1 MKEDFRSVEF
11 APGKVLSI
19 ETGRI
24 AKQADGA
31 VVVRM
36 GDTMVLCTA
45 VSAKEPKPGQDFF
58 PLTVDHKESFSAAG
72 RFPGGFMKR
81 EGRSNEK
88 EILSS
93 RLIDRTLR
101 PLFPKGYYCDT
112 QIITSVISSDDE
124 HDGDVLGGIGA
135 SLALHLSD
143 VPFDGPMGE
152 VRVGR
157 VNGEFIINPTVSE
170 LKESDIDMVVGG
182 SADSI
187 LMMEGEMDE
196 ISEKDMLD
204 AIKAAHEAIKKLCDF
219 QNELREELG
228 KPKREFVPPAT
239 DEDLEAKVKGLA
251 EAKINEI
258 VNIGLGKEEYNDK
271 IREAKQAA
279 VTALEEEF
287 AEDEDAAEKLSEA
300 KKILGSIEKNELRN
314 MILEKGRRI
323 DGRTPVDIRD
333 IWTQVGYIPRTHGSA
348 IFTRGETQS
357 LVSAT
362 LGTKRDEQSVDTLFN
377 QEAKQFMLHYNF
389 PPYSVGEAG
398 FMRGPG
404 RREIGHGHLAER
416 ALKMMMPTF
425 DEFGYVVRVIS
436 DITESNGSSSMASV
450 CGGSMALMDAGV
462 PLRKPVAGIAMG
474 MIVGEENTVVLSD
487 IRGEED
493 FMGDMD
499 FKTAGSTEGITACQM
514 DMKVQGI
521 SFEIIEQ
528 ALEQAHTGRLH
539 ILSEMAKT
547 ISSARESISEYAP
560 QFLKMEIDGSD
571 IGAVIGPGGKVIQT
585 LQKETGTEIII
596 EEDSSGKGQVTISAN
611 DLSKA
616 EEAKKR
622 IKMIV
627 GHLDEGAT
635 YRGIVKSIK
644 DFGAFVEIAPGKDG
658 LLHISEIDHKRVEK
672 VTDYLQ
678 LGEEL
683 DVKLLKVEHG
693 GKLRLSRKAL
703 IERPERREEG

>member
-1 MKEDFRSVEF
+1 MKEDFRSIEF
-11 APGKVLSI
+11 APGKTLSI

-24 AKQADGA
+24 AKQADGS

-45 VSAKEPKPGQDFF
+45 VSAREPKPGQNFF

-93 RLIDRTLR
+93 RLIDRVLR
-101 PLFPKGYYCDT
+101 PLFPKGYYNDT
-112 QIITSVISSDDE
+112 QIISSVISSDDE
-124 HDGDVLGGIGA
+124 NDGDVLGAVGA

-157 VNGEFIINPTVSE
+157 VDGEYIINPTVSE
-170 LKESDIDMVVGG
+170 LQDSDIDMVVGG
-182 SADSI
+182 TRDSV
-187 LMMEGEMDE
+187 LMIEGEMDE
-196 ISEKDMLD
+196 ITETEMLE
-204 AIKAAHEAIKKLCDF
+204 AIKAAHASIAKLCDF
-219 QNELREELG
+219 QDELRNELG
-228 KPKREFVPPAT
+228 KEKREFIPAKA
-239 DEDLEAKVKGLA
+239 DETFEDEVKVLA
-251 EAKINEI
+251 EDKIKEVI
-258 VNIGLGKEEYNDK
+258 GIGLGKEEYNSK
-271 IREAKQAA
+271 IKEIKDEAIATLVEQEK
-279 VTALEEEF
+279 
-287 AEDEDAAEKLSEA
+287 EDEFISEA
-300 KKILGSIEKNELRN
+300 KAILGQIEKNELRN
-314 MILEKGRRI
+314 MILTHKRRI

-333 IWTQVGYIPRTHGSA
+333 IWTQVGYIPRTHGSS
-348 IFTRGETQS
+348 IFTRGETQA
-357 LVSAT
+357 LVSVT
-362 LGTKRDEQSVDTLFN
+362 LGTKRDEQNVDTLFD
-377 QEAKQFMLHYNF
+377 QEPKKFMLHYNF

-416 ALKMMMPTF
+416 ALRKMMPSF
-425 DEFGYVVRVIS
+425 DEFSYVVRVIS

-450 CGGSMALMDAGV
+450 CGGSLALMDAGV
-462 PLRKPVAGIAMG
+462 PLKKPVAGIAMG

-499 FKTAGSTEGITACQM
+499 FKTAGSVDGITACQM

-521 SFEIIEQ
+521 SFEIIEE
-528 ALEQAHTGRLH
+528 ALEQARVGRLH
-539 ILSEMAKT
+539 ILERMA
-547 ISSARESISEYAP
+547 ESISVARPELSQYAP

-596 EEDSSGKGQVTISAN
+596 EENDKGKGVITISAN
-611 DLSKA
+611 DLAKA
-616 EEAKKR
+616 EDAKNR

-627 GHLDEGAT
+627 GHLEEGAT
-635 YRGIVKSIK
+635 YKGIVKSIK
-644 DFGAFVEIAPGKDG
+644 DFGAFIEVAPGKDG

-672 VTDYLQ
+672 VSDYLA
-678 LGEEL
+678 LGDEIE
-683 DVKLLKVEHG
+683 VVLLKVEHG

-703 IERPERREEG
+703 IPRD

>member
-1 MKEDFRSVEF
+1 MKEDFRSIEF
-11 APGKVLSI
+11 APGKVLSV

-24 AKQADGA
+24 AKQADGS
-31 VVVRM
+31 VVVKM

-93 RLIDRTLR
+93 RLIDRVLR
-101 PLFPKGYYCDT
+101 PLFPKGYVCDT
-112 QIITSVISSDDE
+112 QVISSVISSDDE
-124 HDGDVLGGIGA
+124 HDGDVLGGVGA
-135 SLALHLSD
+135 SLAVHLSD
-143 VPFDGPMGE
+143 IPFDGPMAE

-157 VNGEFIINPTVSE
+157 VDGEFIINPTVNE
-170 LKESDIDMVVGG
+170 LKDSDIDMIVGG
-182 SADSI
+182 TEDSI
-187 LMMEGEMDE
+187 LMIEGEMEE
-196 ISEKDMLD
+196 ISEAEMLD
-204 AIKAAHEAIKKLCDF
+204 AIKAAHVAIKKLCDF
-219 QNELREELG
+219 QNELRKELG
-228 KPKREFVPPAT
+228 KEKREFVSPTLP
-239 DEDLEAKVKGLA
+239 EDVESKVSELA
-251 EAKINEI
+251 SDKIKEI
-258 VNIGLGKEEYNDK
+258 VNIGLGKEEYNAK
-271 IREAKQAA
+271 IREVKDE
-279 VTALEEEF
+279 VMEALESEEY
-287 AEDEDAAEKLSEA
+287 DDDQLSVA
-300 KKILGSIEKNELRN
+300 KKVLGNIEKEELRN

-323 DGRTPVDIRD
+323 DGRATDEIRD
-333 IWTQVGYIPRTHGSA
+333 IWTQVGYMPRTHGSA
-348 IFTRGETQS
+348 IFTRGETQA

-362 LGTKRDEQSVDTLFN
+362 LGTRRDEQSVDTLFD
-377 QEAKQFMLHYNF
+377 QEAKQFYLHYSF

-398 FMRGPG
+398 FLRGPG

-416 ALKMMMPTF
+416 SLRMMMPTF
-425 DEFGYVVRVIS
+425 EEFGYVIRIIS

-462 PLRKPVAGIAMG
+462 PIKKPVAGIAMG
-474 MIVGEENTVVLSD
+474 MIVGKDNTAILSD

-499 FKTAGSTEGITACQM
+499 FKTAGTSDGITACQM

-521 SFEIIEQ
+521 SFETIEE
-528 ALEQAHTGRLH
+528 ALEQAHKGRMH
-539 ILSEMAKT
+539 ILGEMAKT
-547 ISSARESISEYAP
+547 ISSPRENISQYAP
-560 QFLKMEIDGSD
+560 QFLRMEIDGSD

-596 EEDSSGKGQVTISAN
+596 EEDSNGKGQITISAN
-611 DLSKA
+611 DLDKA

-627 GHLDEGAT
+627 GHLEEGAT
-635 YRGIVKSIK
+635 YKGVVKSIK
-644 DFGAFVEIAPGKDG
+644 DFGAFVEVAPGKDG

-678 LGEEL
+678 LGDEIE
-683 DVKLLKVEHG
+683 VKLLKVEHG

-703 IERPERREEG
+703 IEKED

>member
-1 MKEDFRSVEF
+1 MKEDFRSIEF
-11 APGKVLSI
+11 APGKSLSV

-24 AKQADGA
+24 AKQADGS

-45 VSAKEPKPGQDFF
+45 VSAKEPKPGQNFF

-93 RLIDRTLR
+93 RLIDRVLR
-101 PLFPKGYYCDT
+101 PLFPKGYYNDT
-112 QIITSVISSDDE
+112 QVISSVISSDDE
-124 HDGDVLGGIGA
+124 NDGDVLGAVGA

-157 VNGEFIINPTVSE
+157 INGEYIINPTVTE

-182 SADSI
+182 TRDSV
-187 LMMEGEMDE
+187 LMIEGEMDE
-196 ISEKDMLD
+196 ISEIEML
-204 AIKAAHEAIKKLCDF
+204 EAIKVAHASIAKLCDF
-219 QNELREELG
+219 QDELRKELG
-228 KPKREFVPPAT
+228 KEKREFIPAKA
-239 DEDLEAKVKGLA
+239 DETVESEVKTLA
-251 EAKINEI
+251 EEKMKAVIG
-258 VNIGLGKEEYNDK
+258 IGLGKEEYNAK
-271 IREAKQAA
+271 IKEIKDAA
-279 VTALEEEF
+279 IASLEEQEK
-287 AEDEDAAEKLSEA
+287 DEAFISEA
-300 KKILGSIEKNELRN
+300 KGLLSQIEKNELRN
-314 MILEKGRRI
+314 MILTQKRRI
-323 DGRTPVDIRD
+323 DGRSPVDIRD
-333 IWTQVGYIPRTHGSA
+333 IWTQVGYIPRTHGSS
-348 IFTRGETQS
+348 IFTRGETQA
-357 LVSAT
+357 LVSVT
-362 LGTKRDEQSVDTLFN
+362 LGTKRDEQNVDTLFD
-377 QEAKQFMLHYNF
+377 QEAKKFMLHYNF

-416 ALKMMMPTF
+416 ALRKMMPSF
-425 DEFGYVVRVIS
+425 DEFSYVVRVIS

-450 CGGSMALMDAGV
+450 CGGSLALMDAGV
-462 PLRKPVAGIAMG
+462 PLKKPVAGIAMG
-474 MIVGEENTVVLSD
+474 MIVGDEHTVVLSD

-499 FKTAGSTEGITACQM
+499 FKTAGSVDGITACQM

-521 SFEIIEQ
+521 SFEIIEE
-528 ALEQAHTGRLH
+528 ALEQARVGRLH
-539 ILSEMAKT
+539 ILERMA
-547 ISSARESISEYAP
+547 ESISVARTELSQYAP

-596 EEDSSGKGQVTISAN
+596 EENDKGKGVITISAN
-611 DLSKA
+611 DLAKA

-627 GHLDEGAT
+627 GHLEEGAT
-635 YRGIVKSIK
+635 YKGVVKSIK
-644 DFGAFVEIAPGKDG
+644 DFGAFVEVAPGKDG

-672 VTDYLQ
+672 VSDYLA
-678 LGEEL
+678 LGDEI
-683 DVKLLKVEHG
+683 DVVLLKVEHG

-703 IERPERREEG
+703 MPRD

>member
-1 MKEDFRSVEF
+1 MKEDFRSIEF
-11 APGKVLSI
+11 APGKSLSV

-24 AKQADGA
+24 AKQADGS

-45 VSAKEPKPGQDFF
+45 VSAKEPKPGQNFF

-93 RLIDRTLR
+93 RLIDRVLR
-101 PLFPKGYYCDT
+101 PLFPKGYYNDT
-112 QIITSVISSDDE
+112 QVISSVISSDDE
-124 HDGDVLGGIGA
+124 NDGDVLGAVGA

-157 VNGEFIINPTVSE
+157 INGEYIINPTVTE

-182 SADSI
+182 TRDSV
-187 LMMEGEMDE
+187 LMIEGEMDE
-196 ISEKDMLD
+196 ISEIEML
-204 AIKAAHEAIKKLCDF
+204 EAIKVAHASIAKLCDF
-219 QNELREELG
+219 QDELRKELG
-228 KPKREFVPPAT
+228 KEKREFIPAKA
-239 DEDLEAKVKGLA
+239 DETVESEVKTLA
-251 EAKINEI
+251 EEKMKAVIG
-258 VNIGLGKEEYNDK
+258 IGLGKEEYNAK
-271 IREAKQAA
+271 IKEIKDAA
-279 VTALEEEF
+279 IATLEEQEK
-287 AEDEDAAEKLSEA
+287 DEAFISEA
-300 KKILGSIEKNELRN
+300 KGLLSQIEKDELRN
-314 MILEKGRRI
+314 MILTQKRRI
-323 DGRTPVDIRD
+323 DGRSPVDIRD
-333 IWTQVGYIPRTHGSA
+333 IWTQVGYIPRTHGSS
-348 IFTRGETQS
+348 IFTRGETQA
-357 LVSAT
+357 LVSVT
-362 LGTKRDEQSVDTLFN
+362 LGTKRDEQNVDTLFD
-377 QEAKQFMLHYNF
+377 QEAKKFMLHYNF

-416 ALKMMMPTF
+416 ALRKMMPSF
-425 DEFGYVVRVIS
+425 DEFSYVVRVIS

-450 CGGSMALMDAGV
+450 CGGSLALMDAGV
-462 PLRKPVAGIAMG
+462 PLKKPVAGIAMG
-474 MIVGEENTVVLSD
+474 MIVGDEHTVVLSD

-499 FKTAGSTEGITACQM
+499 FKTAGSVDGITACQM

-521 SFEIIEQ
+521 SFEIIEE
-528 ALEQAHTGRLH
+528 ALEQARVGRLH
-539 ILSEMAKT
+539 ILERMA
-547 ISSARESISEYAP
+547 ESISVARTELSQYAP

-596 EEDSSGKGQVTISAN
+596 EENDKGKGVITISAN
-611 DLSKA
+611 DLAKA

-627 GHLDEGAT
+627 GHLEEGAT
-635 YRGIVKSIK
+635 YKGVVKSIK

-672 VTDYLQ
+672 VSDYLA
-678 LGEEL
+678 LGDEI
-683 DVKLLKVEHG
+683 DVVLLKVEHG

-703 IERPERREEG
+703 MPRD

>member
-1 MKEDFRSVEF
+1 MKEDFRSIEF
-11 APGKVLSI
+11 APGKTLSV

-24 AKQADGA
+24 AKQADGS

-45 VSAKEPKPGQDFF
+45 VSAKEPKPGQNFF

-93 RLIDRTLR
+93 RLIDRVLR
-101 PLFPKGYYCDT
+101 PLFPKGYYNDT
-112 QIITSVISSDDE
+112 QIISSVISSDDE
-124 HDGDVLGGIGA
+124 NDGDVLGAVGA

-157 VNGEFIINPTVSE
+157 IDGEYIINPTVSE
-170 LKESDIDMVVGG
+170 LQQSDIDMVVGG
-182 SADSI
+182 TRESV
-187 LMMEGEMDE
+187 LMIEGEMDE
-196 ISEKDMLD
+196 ISEIEMLE
-204 AIKAAHEAIKKLCDF
+204 AIKAAHASIAKLCDF
-219 QNELREELG
+219 QDELRNELG
-228 KPKREFVPPAT
+228 KEKREFISAKA
-239 DEDLEAKVKGLA
+239 DETVEDEVKALA
-251 EAKINEI
+251 ESKIKEI
-258 VNIGLGKEEYNDK
+258 IGIGLGKEEYNSRIKEIKD
-271 IREAKQAA
+271 EAIAKLVEQ
-279 VTALEEEF
+279 EK
-287 AEDEDAAEKLSEA
+287 EDEYISEA
-300 KKILGSIEKNELRN
+300 KGILGQIEKNELRN
-314 MILEKGRRI
+314 MILTQKRRI

-333 IWTQVGYIPRTHGSA
+333 IWTQVGYIPRTHGSS
-348 IFTRGETQS
+348 IFTRGETQA
-357 LVSAT
+357 LVSVT
-362 LGTKRDEQSVDTLFN
+362 LGTKRDEQNVDTLFD
-377 QEAKQFMLHYNF
+377 QEAKKFMLHYNF

-416 ALKMMMPTF
+416 ALRKMMPSF
-425 DEFGYVVRVIS
+425 EEFSYVVRVIS

-450 CGGSMALMDAGV
+450 CGGSLALMDAGV
-462 PLRKPVAGIAMG
+462 PLKKPVAGIAMG

-499 FKTAGSTEGITACQM
+499 FKTAGSVDGITACQM

-521 SFEIIEQ
+521 SFEIIEE
-528 ALEQAHTGRLH
+528 ALEQARVGRLH
-539 ILSEMAKT
+539 ILERMA
-547 ISSARESISEYAP
+547 ESISMARPELSQYAP

-596 EEDSSGKGQVTISAN
+596 EENDKGKGVITISAN
-611 DLSKA
+611 DLAKA
-616 EEAKKR
+616 EDAKKR

-627 GHLDEGAT
+627 GHLEEGAT
-635 YRGIVKSIK
+635 YKGIVKSIK
-644 DFGAFVEIAPGKDG
+644 DFGAFVEVAPGKDG

-672 VTDYLQ
+672 VSDYLT
-678 LGEEL
+678 LGDEIE
-683 DVKLLKVEHG
+683 VVLLKVEHG

-703 IERPERREEG
+703 IPRD

>member
-1 MKEDFRSVEF
+1 MKEDFKSVEF
-11 APGKVLSI
+11 APGKVLSV

-88 EILSS
+88 EVLSS
-93 RLIDRTLR
+93 RLIDRVLR
-101 PLFPKGYYCDT
+101 PLFPKGYVCDT
-112 QIITSVISSDDE
+112 QVISSVISSDDE
-124 HDGDVLGGIGA
+124 NDGDVLGGVGA
-135 SLALHLSD
+135 SLAIHLSD
-143 VPFDGPMGE
+143 IPFDGPMAE

-157 VNGEFIINPTVSE
+157 IDGEFIINPTVTE
-170 LKESDIDMVVGG
+170 LKDSDIDMIVGG
-182 SADSI
+182 TANSI
-187 LMMEGEMDE
+187 LMIEGEMKE
-196 ISEKDMLD
+196 ISEKEMLE
-204 AIKAAHEAIKKLCDF
+204 AIKAAHEAIQKLCAF
-219 QNELREELG
+219 QEELRQELG
-228 KPKREFVPPAT
+228 KPKRVFVPAQV
-239 DEDLEAKVKGLA
+239 DGDLESKVKELA
-251 EAKINEI
+251 ESQIKDV
-258 VNIGLGKEEYNDK
+258 VNIGLGKEDYNEK
-271 IREAKQAA
+271 IREVKNAVVAKF
-279 VTALEEEF
+279 E
-287 AEDEDAAEKLSEA
+287 EDEAADDVMKEV
-300 KKILGSIEKNELRN
+300 KKILGTIEKDALRN
-314 MILEKGRRI
+314 MILEQERRI

-333 IWTQVGYIPRTHGSA
+333 IWTQVGYIARTHGSS
-348 IFTRGETQS
+348 IFTRGETQA

-362 LGTKRDEQSVDTLFN
+362 LGTKRDEQSVDTLFD
-377 QEAKQFMLHYNF
+377 QDAKTFYLHYNF

-416 ALKMMMPTF
+416 SLRMMMPTF
-425 DEFGYVVRVIS
+425 EEFGYVVRVIS

-462 PLRKPVAGIAMG
+462 PIKKPVAGIAMG
-474 MIVGEENTVVLSD
+474 MIVGEEKTVVLSD

-499 FKTAGSTEGITACQM
+499 FKTAGTSDGITACQM

-521 SFEIIEQ
+521 SFEIIEK
-528 ALEQAHTGRLH
+528 ALDQAHDGRMH
-539 ILSEMAKT
+539 ILGEMAKT
-547 ISSARESISEYAP
+547 ISSPRESISQYAP

-585 LQKETGTEIII
+585 LQKETGTEILI
-596 EEDSSGKGQVTISAN
+596 EEDSNGKGQITISAN
-611 DLSKA
+611 DLDKA

-627 GHLDEGAT
+627 GHLEEGAT
-635 YRGIVKSIK
+635 YKGIVKSIK
-644 DFGAFVEIAPGKDG
+644 DFGAFIEIAPGKDG

-678 LGEEL
+678 LGDEL

-703 IERPERREEG
+703 IERED

>member
-1 MKEDFRSVEF
+1 MKEDFRSIEF
-11 APGKVLSI
+11 APGKTLSV

-24 AKQADGA
+24 AKQADGS

-45 VSAKEPKPGQDFF
+45 VSAKEPKPGQNFF

-93 RLIDRTLR
+93 RLIDRVLR
-101 PLFPKGYYCDT
+101 PLFPKGYYNDT
-112 QIITSVISSDDE
+112 QIISSVISSDDE
-124 HDGDVLGGIGA
+124 NDGDVLGAVGA

-157 VNGEFIINPTVSE
+157 IDGEYIINPTVSE
-170 LKESDIDMVVGG
+170 LQQSDIDMVVGG
-182 SADSI
+182 TRDSV
-187 LMMEGEMDE
+187 LMIEGEMDE
-196 ISEKDMLD
+196 ISETEMLK
-204 AIKAAHEAIKKLCDF
+204 AIKAAHASIAKLCDF
-219 QNELREELG
+219 QDVLRNELG
-228 KPKREFVPPAT
+228 KEKREFIPAKA
-239 DEDLEAKVKGLA
+239 DETVEDEVKALV
-251 EAKINEI
+251 ESKIKEI
-258 VNIGLGKEEYNDK
+258 IGIGLGKEEYNSK
-271 IREAKQAA
+271 IKEVKDEAIAK
-279 VTALEEEF
+279 LEEQEK
-287 AEDEDAAEKLSEA
+287 EDEFISEA
-300 KKILGSIEKNELRN
+300 KSILGQIEKNELRN
-314 MILEKGRRI
+314 MILTQKRRI

-333 IWTQVGYIPRTHGSA
+333 IWTQVGYIPRTHGSS
-348 IFTRGETQS
+348 IFTRGETQA
-357 LVSAT
+357 LVSVT
-362 LGTKRDEQSVDTLFN
+362 LGTKRDEQNVDTLFD
-377 QEAKQFMLHYNF
+377 QEAKKFMLHYNF

-398 FMRGPG
+398 FIRGPG

-416 ALKMMMPTF
+416 ALRKMMPSF
-425 DEFGYVVRVIS
+425 EEFSYVVRVIS

-450 CGGSMALMDAGV
+450 CGGSLALMDAGV
-462 PLRKPVAGIAMG
+462 PLKKPVAGIAMG
-474 MIVGEENTVVLSD
+474 MVVGEENTIVLSD

-499 FKTAGSTEGITACQM
+499 FKTAGSVDGITACQM

-521 SFEIIEQ
+521 SFKIIEE
-528 ALEQAHTGRLH
+528 ALEQARVGRLH
-539 ILSEMAKT
+539 ILESMA
-547 ISSARESISEYAP
+547 ESISMARPELSEYAP

-596 EEDSSGKGQVTISAN
+596 EENDKGKGVITISAN
-611 DLSKA
+611 DLAKA
-616 EEAKKR
+616 EDAKKR

-627 GHLDEGAT
+627 GHLEEGAT
-635 YRGIVKSIK
+635 YKGLVKSIK
-644 DFGAFVEIAPGKDG
+644 DFGAFVEVAPGKDG

-672 VTDYLQ
+672 VSDYLT
-678 LGEEL
+678 LGDEIE
-683 DVKLLKVEHG
+683 VVLLKVEHG

-703 IERPERREEG
+703 IPRD

>member
-1 MKEDFRSVEF
+1 MKEDFRSIEF
-11 APGKVLSI
+11 APGKTLSV

-24 AKQADGA
+24 AKQADGS

-93 RLIDRTLR
+93 RLIDRVLR
-101 PLFPKGYYCDT
+101 PLFPKGYYNDT
-112 QIITSVISSDDE
+112 QIISSVISSDDE
-124 HDGDVLGGIGA
+124 NDGDVLGGIGA

-143 VPFDGPMGE
+143 IPFDGPMGE

-157 VNGEFIINPTVSE
+157 IDGEFIINPTVTE
-170 LKESDIDMVVGG
+170 LQSSDIDMVVGG
-182 SADSI
+182 TRDSV
-187 LMMEGEMDE
+187 LMIEGEMEE
-196 ISEKDMLD
+196 ISEEEMLA
-204 AIKAAHEAIKKLCDF
+204 AIKAAHSAIVTLCDF
-219 QNELREELG
+219 QDELREELG
-228 KPKREFVPPAT
+228 KEKREFTPV
-239 DEDLEAKVKGLA
+239 EANSDILTHVKELA
-251 EAKINEI
+251 EAAMVEVIG
-258 VNIGLGKEEYNDK
+258 IGLGKEEYNAK
-271 IREAKQAA
+271 IKDIKES
-279 VTALEEEF
+279 ALASLIEEEKD
-287 AEDEDAAEKLSEA
+287 DEYISEA
-300 KKILGSIEKNELRN
+300 KKILGQIEKEQLRS
-314 MILEKGRRI
+314 MILTQKRRI
-323 DGRTPVDIRD
+323 DGRSPADIRD
-333 IWTQVGYIPRTHGSA
+333 IWTQVGYIPRTHGSS
-348 IFTRGETQS
+348 IFTRGETQA
-357 LVSAT
+357 LVSVT
-362 LGTKRDEQSVDTLFN
+362 LGTKRDEQSVDTLFS
-377 QEAKQFMLHYNF
+377 QEGKKFMLHYNF

-416 ALKMMMPTF
+416 ALKKMMPSF

-462 PLRKPVAGIAMG
+462 PLKKPVAGIAMG

-499 FKTAGSTEGITACQM
+499 FKTAGSSEGITACQM

-521 SFEIIEQ
+521 SFEIIES
-528 ALEQAHTGRLH
+528 ALEQARVGRLH
-539 ILSEMAKT
+539 ILERMA
-547 ISSARESISEYAP
+547 ESISAPRAELSKYAP

-596 EEDSSGKGQVTISAN
+596 EENDKGKGVITISAN
-611 DLSKA
+611 DLAKA
-616 EEAKKR
+616 EDAKKR

-627 GHLDEGAT
+627 GHLEEGAT
-635 YRGIVKSIK
+635 YKGIVKSIK
-644 DFGAFVEIAPGKDG
+644 DFGAFVEVAPGKDG

-672 VTDYLQ
+672 VTDYLT
-678 LGEEL
+678 LGDEIE
-683 DVKLLKVEHG
+683 VVLLKVEHG

-703 IERPERREEG
+703 IPKE

>member
-1 MKEDFRSVEF
+1 MKEDFRSIEF

-24 AKQADGA
+24 AKQADGS

-81 EGRSNEK
+81 EGRSSEK

-93 RLIDRTLR
+93 RLIDRVLR
-101 PLFPKGYYCDT
+101 PLFPKGYVCDT
-112 QIITSVISSDDE
+112 QVISSVLSSDDE
-124 HDGDVLGGIGA
+124 NDGDVLGAVGA
-135 SLALHLSD
+135 SLAIHLSD
-143 VPFDGPMGE
+143 IPFDGPMAE

-157 VNGEFIINPTVSE
+157 VDGEFIINPTRTE
-170 LKESDIDMVVGG
+170 LESSDLDMTVGG
-182 SADSI
+182 TDDSI
-187 LMMEGEMDE
+187 LMIEGEMKE
-196 ISEKDMLD
+196 ISEAEMLA
-204 AIKAAHEAIKKLCDF
+204 AIKAAHESIKKLCVF
-219 QNELREELG
+219 QDELRKELG
-228 KPKREFVPPAT
+228 REKREFVAPKIDEAIEARVAELAT
-239 DEDLEAKVKGLA
+239 
-251 EAKINEI
+251 AKINEV
-258 VNIGLGKEEYNDK
+258 VNIGLGKEEYNGK
-271 IREAKQAA
+271 IREIKNE
-279 VTALEEEF
+279 VIEALSEEF
-287 AEDEDAAEKLSEA
+287 EDQMGDVKNVLT
-300 KKILGSIEKNELRN
+300 SIEKNELRN

-323 DGRTPVDIRD
+323 DGRSTTDIRD
-333 IWTQVGYIPRTHGSA
+333 IWTQVGYIARAHGSSL
-348 IFTRGETQS
+348 FTRGETQA

-362 LGTKRDEQSVDTLFN
+362 LGTRRDEQSVDTLFD
-377 QEAKQFMLHYNF
+377 QDAKQFYLHYNF

-398 FMRGPG
+398 FLRGPG

-416 ALKMMMPTF
+416 SLRMMMPTF
-425 DEFGYVVRVIS
+425 EEFGYVVRLIS

-462 PLRKPVAGIAMG
+462 PLKKPVSGIAMG
-474 MIVGEENTVVLSD
+474 MIVGENKTAILSD

-499 FKTAGSTEGITACQM
+499 FKTAGTADGITSCQM

-521 SFEIIEQ
+521 SFETIEE

-539 ILSEMAKT
+539 ILGEMAKT
-547 ISSARESISEYAP
+547 ISSARENISEYAP
-560 QFLKMEIDGSD
+560 QFLRMEIDGSD

-585 LQKETGTEIII
+585 LQKETGTDIMI
-596 EEDSSGKGQVTISAN
+596 EEDSNGKGQITISAN

-616 EEAKKR
+616 EEAKNR

-627 GHLDEGAT
+627 GHLEEGAT
-635 YRGIVKSIK
+635 YKGIVKSIK

-658 LLHISEIDHKRVEK
+658 LLHISEIAHERVEK
-672 VTDYLQ
+672 VSDYLQ
-678 LGEEL
+678 LGDEL

-703 IERPERREEG
+703 IERDN